1 MSQSVRETVASVITK
16 TLKDAGRP
24 VPEIADD
31 SSIGESLK
39 LDSLDLA
46 VVVVALESE
55 LNVDPFR
62 SGAQPVQTFGDLVK
76 LYEGAIDG

>member
-1 MSQSVRETVASVITK
+1 MNQSVRETVAAVVTK

-24 VPEIADD
+24 VPEFDD
-31 SSIGESLK
+31 ESTIGESLK

-55 LNVDPFR
+55 LSVDPFR

-76 LYEGAIDG
+76 LYEAAVAA